1 MMSIINRPKTLKK
14 YEAAASYIFLFPAL
28 VCMVCFV
35 IIPILF
41 AFYISLN
48 DWDILTSMKY
58 AGIKNYVFAVQNR
71 DWLKAIGRTFHYSI
85 LYVPSIFIMGLSLAL
100 IVKHI
105 PKLNGLFRTVYF
117 FPIVLSGAISGLLW
131 KYIMDE
137 RMGPVNVLLRGL
149 GLQAVAFLGTSNI
162 AMFAVL
168 IVHVWL
174 QMGYFM
180 IIFLAGLQDVPR
192 ELYESARIDG
202 ANSPQA
208 FFNITIPC
216 IKNTSFFVLIMSAIG
231 SFQVFDQIKLM
242 TNGGPNSATKLA
254 VQYIYETGFT
264 LYQMG
269 RASAMSFM
277 LFAIILTFT
286 IIQMVFVKNVKE

>member
-1 MMSIINRPKTLKK
+1 MVIKRRRALKK
-14 YEAAASYIFLFPAL
+14 HEVAASYIFLFPAL
-28 VCMVCFV
+28 VCIVCFV
-35 IIPILF
+35 FIPIIF

-58 AGIKNYVFAVQNR
+58 AGIKNYLFAIKNI
-71 DWLKAIGRTFHYSI
+71 DWLKTIGRTFRYSI
-85 LYVPSIFIMGLSLAL
+85 MYVPSIFIMSLLLAI

-105 PKLNGLFRTVYF
+105 PRWSGLFRTVYF
-117 FPIVLSGAISGLLW
+117 FPIVLSGAISGLVW

-137 RMGPVNVLLRGL
+137 RMGPVNALLRRL
-149 GLQAVAFLGTSNI
+149 GLQAIAFLGSPKI
-162 AMFAVL
+162 SMFAVL

-192 ELYESARIDG
+192 ELYEAARIDG
-202 ANSPQA
+202 ANSPQT
-208 FFNITIPC
+208 FYNITIPC
-216 IKNTSFFVLIMSAIG
+216 IKNTSFFVLIISVIG

-242 TNGGPNSATKLA
+242 TNGGPVSSTKLA
-254 VQYIYETGFT
+254 VQYIYETGFM

-269 RASAMSFM
+269 KASAMSFM

-286 IIQMVFVKNVKE
+286 IIQMVFVKNIKE